1 MYREKGIEED
11 NQSSSR
17 WSSQEVDE
25 RDRPKSECNGQ
36 ENKPERR
43 LKSIDKSISQFNDV
57 LGRIRNIKDRNK
69 ESNLIR

>member
-1 MYREKGIEED
+1 VNREKGIEED

-17 WSSQEVDE
+17 WSSQEVVE
-25 RDRPKSECNGQ
+25 RDRPKSEYNGQ

-43 LKSIDKSISQFNDV
+43 LKSIDKSINQFNDV